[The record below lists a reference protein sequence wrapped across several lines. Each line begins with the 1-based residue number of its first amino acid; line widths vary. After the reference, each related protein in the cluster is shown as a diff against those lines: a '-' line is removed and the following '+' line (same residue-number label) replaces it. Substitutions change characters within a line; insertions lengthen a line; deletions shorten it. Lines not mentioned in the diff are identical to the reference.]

1 MPTTFC
7 SIYTPKGQAPPCLL
21 STCDI
26 HTPCPEC
33 LRPRQRQAI
42 ERSRRFRLCVGLKPP
57 AVEHLIK
64 ELDPCHTRQM
74 VVAGAGLAYGG
85 VALALAPCLGTP
97 ARCRWCER
105 SQRL

>member
-7 SIYTPKGQAPPCLL
+7 PVYTSKGQAPPCLL
-21 STCDI
+21 RTCDV

-33 LRPRQRQAI
+33 LRPQPCQAI
-42 ERSRRFRLCVGLKPP
+42 ERSQLFRLCVGFKPP
-57 AVEHLIK
+57 AVEHLVK

-74 VVAGAGLAYGG
+74 VVAGACLAYGG
-85 VALALAPCLGTP
+85 VALALAPGLGTP
-97 ARCRWCER
+97 ARCRRCER